1 MNDDL
6 WKLNFYNNL
15 YASIVIVPLVYV
27 LNEPERIKQFD
38 GLYSIDFWFKMS
50 ITGFLG
56 FFVGYA
62 TSLQIQLTSP
72 LTHNISGTT
81 KSCLQTVLGVF
92 YFNETKTFLWW
103 LSNLLTL
110 TGAFFYSVVRN
121 SEMNEKKNAKSNFSS
136 ENQKENEV

>member
-1 MNDDL
+1 LDDDL

-15 YASIVIVPLVYV
+15 YASVVIIPLVYI
-27 LNEPERIKQFD
+27 LNEPDRIKQFE
-38 GLYSIDFWFKMS
+38 GLYLMDFWFKMS
-50 ITGFLG
+50 LTGFLG

-92 YFNETKTFLWW
+92 YFSETKTFLWW
-103 LSNLLTL
+103 LSNLFILA
-110 TGAFFYSVVRN
+110 GAFFYSVVRN
-121 SEMNEKKNAKSNFSS
+121 REMNRKKSAVIDTNNER
-136 ENQKENEV
+136 ENKV